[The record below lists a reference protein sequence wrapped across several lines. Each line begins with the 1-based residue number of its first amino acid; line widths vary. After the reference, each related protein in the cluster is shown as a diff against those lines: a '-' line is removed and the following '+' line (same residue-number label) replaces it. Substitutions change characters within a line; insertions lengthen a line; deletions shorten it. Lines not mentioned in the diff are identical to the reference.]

1 MKHIFK
7 MVLSCDVGIYREYNK
22 RVTGVL
28 EQGYPSAGNLGHPQ
42 VFHYA
47 QSTRKAT
54 QGCNLVLS

>member
-22 RVTGVL
+22 RATGVL
-28 EQGYPSAGNLGHPQ
+28 EQGYPSVGNLGHPQ

-47 QSTRKAT
+47 QSMRKAT
-54 QGCNLVLS
+54 